1 MRIHRHPAVRLLS
14 PTPQTHPPTH
24 VFAHLHSYWDWA
36 ITANT
41 SMETSPLFD
50 GSATSLSGNGAP
62 IANQADIVLGA
73 STGLPP
79 IYLPPGTGG
88 GCVTSGPF
96 KDMSVNLGPVALD
109 QPGGTSSGSGPA
121 VPGQFA
127 CNPRCLKRDL
137 STAVNRRYANASSVV
152 GLVLGSDDVDAF
164 QMAMQ
169 GVPGSGSIGVHG
181 GGHYSLGE

>member
-1 MRIHRHPAVRLLS
+1 
-14 PTPQTHPPTH
+14 
-24 VFAHLHSYWDWA
+24 
-36 ITANT
+36 
-41 SMETSPLFD
+41 MEISPLFD

-62 IANQADIVLGA
+62 ITNQADIVLGA

-96 KDMSVNLGPVALD
+96 KNMSVNLGPVALG
-109 QPGGTSSGSGPA
+109 QPGGTSSGSGPV
-121 VPGQFA
+121 VPGQFSW
-127 CNPRCLKRDL
+127 NPRCLKRDL

-181 GGHYSLGE
+181 GGHYSLGESLKPSSVGPTLSDHKNKKYRW